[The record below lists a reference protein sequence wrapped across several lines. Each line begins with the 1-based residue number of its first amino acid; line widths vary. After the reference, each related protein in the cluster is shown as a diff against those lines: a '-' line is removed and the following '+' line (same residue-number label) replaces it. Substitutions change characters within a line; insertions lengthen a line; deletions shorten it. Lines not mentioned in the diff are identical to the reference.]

1 MPGALTRWEL
11 GDGCHQRSMTICACR
26 DNGYSLDYIHA
37 SEYKD
42 PIMAPYE
49 KAALRL
55 KALAHPVRLQIL
67 DMLRADE

>member
-1 MPGALTRWEL
+1 
-11 GDGCHQRSMTICACR
+11 
-26 DNGYSLDYIHA
+26 
-37 SEYKD
+37 
-42 PIMAPYE
+42 MAPYE